1 MAKNILLEK
10 TVLLPN
16 ENKVVFFQETPPSF
30 KRYFKEN
37 LFIQYD
43 IDLSAIPESV
53 LNIPFVANLY
63 PICWFLG
70 ATLKVK
76 TLDQNFYSSI
86 ETVKQ
91 EFAKF
96 YPEILTKNSKLIV
109 ENLESVSYAN
119 PNEAMLF
126 SGGVDALYT
135 YATKNSAMMQ
145 LVTIHGADIDIQN
158 LEQWEKI
165 KAITKSLELTKNN
178 PNLFIRSNVRS
189 FYRSKVEKLLFNNTQ
204 DWWTLIQHGL
214 SLTTYLAPIAFKNN
228 IGKVYIGSTFE
239 FEKNNMAWGSSYIDN
254 LIAFGSTEVI
264 HHGQDAN
271 RLEKMRYLT
280 NYFEKVNLPTP
291 FRVCY
296 HQSNTKLNCS
306 VCAKC
311 YRAILTLILLGKD
324 PRVYGFTMEMSSNSM
339 EQYYDNLAEYI
350 QKVVF
355 RQSVYYYWL
364 EIYEEMNT
372 TNQAPFIFFNKV
384 IETQKINELKSLL
397 QQLKF
402 KKKRWNTLIMEKLDH
417 HRTKWFEILH
427 SIQQ

>member
-1 MAKNILLEK
+1 
-10 TVLLPN
+10 
-16 ENKVVFFQETPPSF
+16 
-30 KRYFKEN
+30 
-37 LFIQYD
+37 
-43 IDLSAIPESV
+43 
-53 LNIPFVANLY
+53 
-63 PICWFLG
+63 
-70 ATLKVK
+70 
-76 TLDQNFYSSI
+76 
-86 ETVKQ
+86 
-91 EFAKF
+91 
-96 YPEILTKNSKLIV
+96 
-109 ENLESVSYAN
+109 
-119 PNEAMLF
+119 
-126 SGGVDALYT
+126 
-135 YATKNSAMMQ
+135 
-145 LVTIHGADIDIQN
+145 
-158 LEQWEKI
+158 
-165 KAITKSLELTKNN
+165 
-178 PNLFIRSNVRS
+178 
-189 FYRSKVEKLLFNNTQ
+189 
-204 DWWTLIQHGL
+204 
-214 SLTTYLAPIAFKNN
+214 
-228 IGKVYIGSTFE
+228 
-239 FEKNNMAWGSSYIDN
+239 MAWGSSYIDN

-402 KKKRWNTLIMEKLDH
+402 KKKRWNNLIMEKLDH